1 MEKFFLEPELI
12 RIKMEKEN
20 YAPIESSVVDKI

>member
-1 MEKFFLEPELI
+1 VKKFTRI

-20 YAPIESSVVDKI
+20 